1 MLGKPEDCP
10 RNSTNAM
17 AHFTLALFPVAVA
30 CVIASCAPSPAPA
43 PAPSPATQ
51 DGTKPPAPEKKR
63 LPASQRGAVSSISLT
78 KLFELQQSG
87 NVLIYDA
94 RPSVFFREGHIPGA
108 ISVPKS
114 VAEEAIQ
121 VRDPELKAA
130 KAAGKPIVVYCT
142 GILCSDART
151 VARHLASAGYSSSTF
166 AGGWDE
172 WKAAG
177 LPTE

>member
-1 MLGKPEDCP
+1 MPGKPVACP
-10 RNSTNAM
+10 LNNKNAV
-17 AHFTLALFPVAVA
+17 ASLRSILFPVAVA
-30 CVIASCAPSPAPA
+30 SAIVSCAPSLA
-43 PAPSPATQ
+43 PAPSPPQ
-51 DGTKPPAPEKKR
+51 PEEIKPPEKKR
-63 LPASQRGAVSSISLT
+63 LPASQRGKVSSISLT

-94 RPSVFFREGHIPGA
+94 RPSVFYREGHIPGA

-114 VAEEAIQ
+114 VGEEAVR

-142 GILCSDART
+142 GVLCADART
-151 VARHLASAGYSSSTF
+151 VARYLASAGYSSSTF
-166 AGGWDE
+166 SGGWDE
-172 WKAAG
+172 WKSAG

>member
-1 MLGKPEDCP
+1 
-10 RNSTNAM
+10 M
-17 AHFTLALFPVAVA
+17 ASFPPVLFPVAMA
-30 CVIASCAPSPAPA
+30 CVIASCAPSQAPA
-43 PAPSPATQ
+43 PAPSAAKPEE
-51 DGTKPPAPEKKR
+51 TKPPAPEKKR
-63 LPASQRGAVSSISLT
+63 LPASQRGEVSSISLT

-94 RPSVFFREGHIPGA
+94 RPSVFYREGHIPGA

-114 VAEEAIQ
+114 VAEEAIR

-142 GILCSDART
+142 GILCADART
-151 VARHLASAGYSSSTF
+151 VARLLASAGYSSSTF
-166 AGGWDE
+166 SGGWDE
-172 WKAAG
+172 WKSAG